1 MSYLT
6 ISLTIIY
13 GVIMISASFSS
24 FTSLPIWLIMI
35 NVLSALGIIAG
46 SFLKKPLLTTI
57 FLVAVLLTALA
68 NGFSLH
74 HQITWIHWFI
84 RLILTVALIWLNLRF
99 R

>member
-6 ISLTIIY
+6 ILFNITY
-13 GVIMISASFSS
+13 GVIMISASFLS

-68 NGFSLH
+68 NGIFLYG
-74 HQITWIHWFI
+74 QTTWSHWFI
-84 RLILTVALIWLNLRF
+84 RLILTILLICLSF
-99 R
+99 KYF

>member
-6 ISLTIIY
+6 IFLTIIY
-13 GVIMISASFSS
+13 GALMISASFLLI
-24 FTSLPIWLIMI
+24 TSLPIWLIMI
-35 NVLSALGIIAG
+35 NVLFALGIIAG
-46 SFLKKPLLTTI
+46 SILKIPLLTTI
-57 FLVAVLLTALA
+57 FLVALLFTALA

-84 RLILTVALIWLNLRF
+84 RFILTVALIWLNLRF

>member
-13 GVIMISASFSS
+13 GALMISASFLLI
-24 FTSLPIWLIMI
+24 TSLPIWLIMI
-35 NVLSALGIIAG
+35 NVLFALGIIAG
-46 SFLKKPLLTTI
+46 SILKIPLLTTI
-57 FLVAVLLTALA
+57 FLVALLLTALA

-74 HQITWIHWFI
+74 HQIT
-84 RLILTVALIWLNLRF
+84 RF

>member
-13 GVIMISASFSS
+13 GVLMTSASFSS

-68 NGFSLH
+68 NGIFLYG
-74 HQITWIHWFI
+74 QITWSHWLI
-84 RLILTVALIWLNLRF
+84 RLILTIILICLNF
-99 R
+99 KYF

>member
-6 ISLTIIY
+6 IFFNIIY
-13 GVIMISASFSS
+13 GVIMISAGFLS

-68 NGFSLH
+68 NGIFLYG
-74 HQITWIHWFI
+74 QITWSHWFI
-84 RLILTVALIWLNLRF
+84 RLILTIILICLNF
-99 R
+99 KYF